1 MRKILY
7 LVTKSEWGG
16 AQEYV
21 CNLATSLPKDQFEVL
36 VLAGEG
42 NDELFQELSK
52 SGIRY
57 QKLKYTKR
65 AINPFTDLKA
75 LFELKKIFKREKPD
89 IIHLNSSKIGFLGSL
104 AGKPFNLKIIYTA
117 HGWVFNEPLSP
128 VLKKIYYWIEK
139 KSSAWKDVIICV
151 SEADRRLALKNH
163 FQSNI
168 ITIHNAVDWEKLD
181 FLPPEEA
188 RGKLLQ
194 LLTPDLRTN
203 LSSPSP
209 SSKLITAIANLYQ
222 TKGLNYLIEAAKIL
236 TEKNPDLKFVII
248 GEGPARKSLESQI
261 KKYQLEDKILLTGK
275 VPQAHRYLKAFDL
288 LVLPSV
294 KEGLP
299 YIILKAVAIAVPLV
313 ATRVGG
319 LPEVVDHNFLVEPK
333 NPQALAAKIEEVLN
347 SQDIKQQHQP
357 PKFDEFLAKTIS
369 LYK

>member
-1 MRKILY
+1 M
-7 LVTKSEWGG
+7 
-16 AQEYV
+16 
-21 CNLATSLPKDQFEVL
+21 
-36 VLAGEG
+36 
-42 NDELFQELSK
+42 
-52 SGIRY
+52 
-57 QKLKYTKR
+57 
-65 AINPFTDLKA
+65 
-75 LFELKKIFKREKPD
+75 
-89 IIHLNSSKIGFLGSL
+89 
-104 AGKPFNLKIIYTA
+104 
-117 HGWVFNEPLSP
+117 
-128 VLKKIYYWIEK
+128 
-139 KSSAWKDVIICV
+139 
-151 SEADRRLALKNH
+151 
-163 FQSNI
+163 
-168 ITIHNAVDWEKLD
+168 D